1 MKPLFISREN
11 ITKRAYRRSPSFKL
25 AGGVVLAGLLLQIGF
40 AYKAI
45 QLALEAGSL
54 ASANRALR
62 YSIKTAN
69 DEKAKYADLEN
80 KLADIHSW
88 EPILTNRLPVSAVL
102 AAIEQTIPPE
112 LVVSNLS
119 IVAVQQ
125 TPVKLAAGV
134 FMLPRTYQL
143 QIEGER
149 QKGGDAGLVT
159 RFSASLLA
167 RMPAN
172 ARQVGQKN
180 PEQAGERQPSFRLVL
195 ELPANGNY
203 HNLGLNPSQGPET
216 L

>member
-1 MKPLFISREN
+1 
-11 ITKRAYRRSPSFKL
+11 
-25 AGGVVLAGLLLQIGF
+25 
-40 AYKAI
+40 
-45 QLALEAGSL
+45 
-54 ASANRALR
+54 
-62 YSIKTAN
+62 
-69 DEKAKYADLEN
+69 
-80 KLADIHSW
+80 
-88 EPILTNRLPVSAVL
+88 
-102 AAIEQTIPPE
+102 
-112 LVVSNLS
+112 
-119 IVAVQQ
+119 
-125 TPVKLAAGV
+125 
-134 FMLPRTYQL
+134 MLPKVYQL

-180 PEQAGERQPSFRLVL
+180 PEQAGERQPFRLVL